1 MEITMTKIRLNN
13 THRDI
18 LTEYGSKKIA
28 GLIDRSREKVL
39 YDTLLEAAN
48 KAIRVKYP
56 EEHLVICRLYEL
68 TRTDYCL
75 RFQFP
80 SGRVD
85 GVYFSPADTQRI
97 CDVPSGRGCHN
108 SDVFPVDKAFEDACD
123 EYDKLKKANDEEA
136 RSRVASFRSLIVA
149 SKTLEDVLE
158 VIDLPED
165 ILERFGRKSTALV
178 ALSSDTLRSLK
189 QDFAI
194 RQTA

>member
-1 MEITMTKIRLNN
+1 MTKIRLNN

-18 LTEYGSKKIA
+18 LTTYGQEKIS

-39 YDTLLEAAN
+39 YETLLEAAN
-48 KAIRVKYP
+48 KAIREKYP
-56 EEHLVICRLYEL
+56 EEHLVVCRLYEL
-68 TRTDYCL
+68 TRTDNCL

-85 GVYFSPADTQRI
+85 GVNFAPVDASRI
-97 CDVPSGRGCHN
+97 CDVPSGRGCYS
-108 SDVFPVDKAFEDACD
+108 SDVFPMDKAFEDAYD
-123 EYDKLKKANDEEA
+123 EHLTLKRANDEEE
-136 RSRVASFRSLIVA
+136 RQRLASFRSLIEA

-178 ALSSDTLRSLK
+178 ALSTDTLRTLK
-189 QDFAI
+189 RDFAI
-194 RQTA
+194 KQAA

>member
-1 MEITMTKIRLNN
+1 MTKIRLNK
-13 THRDI
+13 TSREI
-18 LTEYGSKKIA
+18 LMAYGQEKIA

-39 YDTLLEAAN
+39 YNTLLEGAN
-48 KAIRVKYP
+48 RAIRAKYP

-85 GVYFSPADTQRI
+85 GVNFAPVDASRI
-97 CDVPSGRGCHN
+97 CDVPSGRGCY
-108 SDVFPVDKAFEDACD
+108 SADVFPMDKAFEDAYD
-123 EYDKLKKANDEEA
+123 EHTKLKRANDEEERERNA
-136 RSRVASFRSLIVA
+136 GFRSLIAA

-178 ALSSDTLRSLK
+178 ALSTDTLRSLK

-194 RQTA
+194 KQAA

>member
-1 MEITMTKIRLNN
+1 MTKIRLNN

-18 LTEYGSKKIA
+18 LTTYGQKKIS
-28 GLIDRSREKVL
+28 GLLDRSREKML
-39 YDTLLEAAN
+39 YNTLLEAAN
-48 KAIRVKYP
+48 KAIREKYP
-56 EEHLVICRLYEL
+56 EEHLIVCRLYEL

-85 GVYFSPADTQRI
+85 GVHFAPEDASRI
-97 CDVPSGRGCHN
+97 CDVPSGRGCY
-108 SDVFPVDKAFEDACD
+108 STDVFPMNKAFEDAYD
-123 EYDKLKKANDEEA
+123 EHIKLKRANDDEERERNA
-136 RSRVASFRSLIVA
+136 GFRSLIAA

-178 ALSSDTLRSLK
+178 ALSTDTLRNLK
-189 QDFAI
+189 RDFAI
-194 RQTA
+194 KQAA